1 MHQAVKDIYSWRQVA
16 ERTERVYNFS
26 MQQPG
31 LNAFHRLK
39 SNFSWG
45 PVVGIYAV
53 FYQMLEFLVLFLLD
67 FIQPEDEIDI

>member
-53 FYQMLEFLVLFLLD
+53 FYQMLEFLILFLLD
-67 FIQPEDEIDI
+67 CIQPENEIDI